1 MKKKLITVTS
11 AALLAAALACPVRAG
26 EMPLDR
32 ATPDKATV
40 SAQVDT
46 ATNSKS
52 SMGTQYW
59 MYLEPDAVVN
69 DIPKMGDEGLS
80 TEMLLAAALI
90 AGAVYVGACCY
101 ADLRG

>member
-1 MKKKLITVTS
+1 MKKKLITVVT
-11 AALLAAALACPVRAG
+11 AALLAAVLACPAWAE
-26 EMPLDR
+26 EMPVDR

-46 ATNSKS
+46 ATNSKP
-52 SMGTQYW
+52 SMGTRYW

-80 TEMLLAAALI
+80 AETLLVAAMI

>member
-1 MKKKLITVTS
+1 MKKKLITVTA
-11 AALLAAALACPVRAG
+11 AALLAAVLACPVRAE
-26 EMPLDR
+26 EMPVNR
-32 ATPDKATV
+32 ATPNKAAV
-40 SAQVDT
+40 SVQVDT
-46 ATNSKS
+46 ATNSKP
-52 SMGTQYW
+52 SMGTRYW

-80 TEMLLAAALI
+80 AETLLVAAMI

>member
-11 AALLAAALACPVRAG
+11 AALLAAALACPAWAE
-26 EMPLDR
+26 EMPVDR
-32 ATPDKATV
+32 ATPSKATV
-40 SAQVDT
+40 AAQVDT
-46 ATNSKS
+46 ATNSKP

>member
-1 MKKKLITVTS
+1 MKKKLITVVT
-11 AALLAAALACPVRAG
+11 AALLAAVLACPARAE
-26 EMPLDR
+26 EMPVEQ
-32 ATPDKATV
+32 ATPNKATV
-40 SAQVDT
+40 SEQVDT
-46 ATNSKS
+46 ATNNKP

-59 MYLEPDAVVN
+59 MYLEQDAVVS

-80 TEMLLAAALI
+80 TEILLAAAMI

>member
-1 MKKKLITVTS
+1 MKKKLITVTA
-11 AALLAAALACPVRAG
+11 AALLAAVLACPVRAE
-26 EMPLDR
+26 EMPVNR
-32 ATPDKATV
+32 AAPNKATV

-46 ATNSKS
+46 ATNSKP

-80 TEMLLAAALI
+80 TETLLAAALI

-101 ADLRG
+101 AELRG

>member
-1 MKKKLITVTS
+1 MKKKLITVTA
-11 AALLAAALACPVRAG
+11 AALLAAVLACPAWAE
-26 EMPLDR
+26 EMPVDR
-32 ATPDKATV
+32 ATPNKATV

-46 ATNSKS
+46 ATNSKP
-52 SMGTQYW
+52 SMGTRYW

-80 TEMLLAAALI
+80 AETLLVAAMI

>member
-11 AALLAAALACPVRAG
+11 AALLAAALVCPAWAE
-26 EMPLDR
+26 EMPVDR
-32 ATPDKATV
+32 ATPSKATV
-40 SAQVDT
+40 SAHVDT
-46 ATNSKS
+46 ATNSKP

-101 ADLRG
+101 ANLRG

>member
-1 MKKKLITVTS
+1 MKKELITATA
-11 AALLAAALACPVRAG
+11 AALLAAVLACPAWAE
-26 EMPLDR
+26 EMPVDR
-32 ATPDKATV
+32 ATPDKVTV

-46 ATNSKS
+46 ATNSKP
-52 SMGTQYW
+52 SMGTRYW

-80 TEMLLAAALI
+80 AETLLVAAMI

>member
-1 MKKKLITVTS
+1 MKKKLIAVTA
-11 AALLAAALACPVRAG
+11 AALLAAVLACPVRAE
-26 EMPLDR
+26 EMPVNR
-32 ATPDKATV
+32 AAPNKATV

-46 ATNSKS
+46 ATNSKP

-90 AGAVYVGACCY
+90 AGAVYVGTCCY